1 MVSVLDG
8 QLNLQLNSV
17 LLDYTPWRK
26 TVFLVLNGSY
36 YHSSE
41 KALDDKSK
49 LVIVTTVMIHTRSY
63 LEFQNVCSVLLPI
76 DQRII
81 ACRGLYTLIDNECV
95 LAYFFLFESF
105 CCFFP
110 IILSLHGPSRLTDAF
125 RYEETFSFIGDDL
138 SSVSFSLCTCDFN
151 PSFLIIFDR

>member
-1 MVSVLDG
+1 MVSVLER

-17 LLDYTPWRK
+17 LLDYASWRK

-36 YHSSE
+36 YHCSE
-41 KALDDKSK
+41 KVLHDRSK
-49 LVIVTTVMIHTRSY
+49 LLIMTAVMICARSY

-81 ACRGLYTLIDNECV
+81 ACQGLYAVIDSGCI

-110 IILSLHGPSRLTDAF
+110 L
-125 RYEETFSFIGDDL
+125 
-138 SSVSFSLCTCDFN
+138 FSLYMD
-151 PSFLIIFDR
+151 PPD